1 MIDPFTLVLFALLLG
16 DDDTPL
22 TKANLTTEM
31 RRNSARE
38 ARTRARQRTNK
49 EHTGGEQG
57 LGMLGI

>member
-22 TKANLTTEM
+22 TKADLSTEM

-38 ARTRARQRTNK
+38 GARKRAKARTSR
-49 EHTGGEQG
+49 ELTGDQG
-57 LGMLGI
+57 LA